1 MTVQVVTND
10 VRLRRT
16 VRRSLEPAVGVDVQ
30 AHGTLAPA
38 DVFVVDAE
46 APLDE
51 TGAFPNET
59 GAFPRGGDS
68 GATIVVAPEIDA
80 QVREQGRRLDAVAY
94 VRNDEGL
101 AKVIGLVVELA
112 SITGSA

>member
-30 AHGTLAPA
+30 AHGALAPA
-38 DVFVVDAE
+38 DVVVVDAE

-51 TGAFPNET
+51 M
-59 GAFPRGGDS
+59 GAFPRDGDS
-68 GATIVVAPEIDA
+68 EATIVVAPEIDA
-80 QVREQGRRLDAVAY
+80 QVREHGRRLDAVAY

-101 AKVIGLVVELA
+101 AKVIGLVVEFV

>member
-10 VRLRRT
+10 VMLRRA
-16 VRRSLEPAVGVDVQ
+16 VRRGLEPAAGVDVQ
-30 AHGTLAPA
+30 AHAALAPPA
-38 DVFVVDAE
+38 DVVVVDAE

-51 TGAFPNET
+51 TCDFPGN
-59 GAFPRGGDS
+59 GDS
-68 GATIVVAPEIDA
+68 GATIVVASEIDA

-101 AKVIGLVVELA
+101 GKVIGVVIELVWL
-112 SITGSA
+112 TGSA

>member
-10 VRLRRT
+10 VMLRRA
-16 VRRSLEPAVGVDVQ
+16 VRRSLDLAVDVDVH
-30 AHGTLAPA
+30 AHSALAPPA
-38 DVFVVDAE
+38 DVVVVDVD

-51 TGAFPNET
+51 TRDL
-59 GAFPRGGDS
+59 PRNADS

-80 QVREQGRRLDAVAY
+80 RVREQGRRLDAVAY
-94 VRNDEGL
+94 VRKDEGL
-101 AKVIGLVVELA
+101 AKVIGLVIELV